1 ALSASILQRCIAGRK
16 PFSKS
21 PDYTGVRVI
30 GSRSSADT
38 FRVRDF
44 LAKNRVLFTWVD
56 VETDPQVDR
65 LLKQFGVS
73 EADTPVVACGHRL
86 MLRNPSN
93 RQLADVIGIRQPLE
107 QTVYDLAVVGAGPA
121 GLAAAVYG
129 ASEGLR
135 TVVLEQ
141 TAPGGQAG
149 SSMRIENYL
158 GFPTGVTGSDLANR
172 AVLQANKFGAHLS
185 VPTPVTRLEF

>member
-1 ALSASILQRCIAGRK
+1 GPRSIRSQPPQLAAIFRQACTARR
-16 PFSKS
+16 PLLRQS
-21 PDYTGVRVI
+21 PDFTGLRVI
-30 GSRSSADT
+30 GSRYFADT
-38 FRVRDF
+38 FRVPDF

-56 VETDPQVDR
+56 VEADPQVDR
-65 LLKQFGVS
+65 LLKQFGVT

-158 GFPTGVTGSDLANR
+158 GFPTGVT
-172 AVLQANKFGAHLS
+172 
-185 VPTPVTRLEF
+185 